1 MDRAEALNRPPA
13 WSVNRFVSVS
23 SNIASPSSRP
33 AYLSTVLLTFG
44 KASMAT
50 ALTCSACG
58 TDLEPGNPFC
68 SRCGAGVFS
77 CMTCGKT
84 LAEGDGFCS
93 ACGTPAGSPLSH
105 DPDASPGSEAGSAW
119 LEVVQRL
126 RRATQG
132 EFEIGGEL
140 GRGAMAAVFLAHE
153 IALDRKVAIKVMSP
167 GLLMDE
173 GMAERFRREAI
184 TIANLNH
191 PNIVSVHSVRQA
203 QGLHFFVMR
212 YIRGRSLEQVI
223 HQAGRLPIPIVRSI
237 LFQVGSALSYAHR
250 SGVVHR
256 DIKPANILIDEDGN
270 AVVTDFGIAK
280 VAELPSETHPGALVG
295 TPAYMSPEQCSGD
308 EVSGA
313 SDQYALGAVAYE
325 MITGV
330 APFTGSMLTVMQ
342 AHLEQP
348 AQPVRSR
355 SQECPPELEAAVLRM
370 LEKHPAA
377 RWSSIAQAKA
387 AAAATPLAEDDP
399 LLAELCRLA
408 TPDSRTSAPPSRT
421 TSGPKPST
429 GRAAAPSGVVRTIS
443 ILPPP
448 EALETGD
455 SFTLVAMLRG
465 ERGVLL
471 PGRRVEWATDTPE
484 VLPVDGVRGVATAV
498 APGSARLTATCEGV
512 VAGLQVQVAPPAEDA
527 DAQPRTRVA
536 AIQVSAPPK
545 SVKAGDSFVLT
556 ATPVDHRGGVLLGHT
571 VQWSTSDVGV
581 AVVTASGWVATLGQ
595 GPVVLQA
602 TCDEATASV
611 RIDVE
616 EAGRAAKRVEPPLA
630 KAKHASP
637 QARHTQPASPAPAEP
652 HRPIRRRRARRSGQ
666 RWLLTAFVIVLSMTV
681 IWLYG
686 GLRDRIMTRSATRS
700 DLGQSA
706 ANAAAQASGQ
716 PVAAILRGASA
727 SVNITRRPRQPL
739 VPGASRQLLAE
750 VRDSAGQAVSGSG
763 VSWFSTDRGVARVD
777 SATGWL
783 RAVDPGRATVI
794 ATNGKWRDSTAVVV
808 RPAPPR
814 SPDTASIAIA
824 LESSRQLGDTLTP
837 SAPVQDG
844 RSGAPVPGAES
855 TSTPSDSGVVVPED
869 LPSESLAGQGYE
881 PEFPPAYREEEA
893 AVQTTVPL
901 FNNAERRRREAWLLT
916 AVEQCYEAVRSRD
929 AARLEE
935 LYHAESASDEDKL
948 SRLKRILRTEE
959 WEAVVGERING
970 ERDLAGETPAMEFS
984 FQLVWKDAF
993 GGRLTS
999 RPIFRTV
1006 IARSGDKWEL
1016 SSCRILGS
1024 PRL

>member
-1 MDRAEALNRPPA
+1 VDGAEALKTLRYKECEPVPLSIVQYCVPIYPPA
-13 WSVNRFVSVS
+13 DLVT
-23 SNIASPSSRP
+23 
-33 AYLSTVLLTFG
+33 STSTLC

-50 ALTCSACG
+50 VLTCSACG
-58 TDLEPGNPFC
+58 SDLEAGNPFC
-68 SRCGAGVFS
+68 SRCGAGVYS
-77 CMTCGKT
+77 CKTCGKT

-93 ACGTPAGSPLSH
+93 TCGTPAGSSASY
-105 DPDASPGSEAGSAW
+105 DPDTSSGSEAGSAW
-119 LEVVQRL
+119 AEVVQRL

-132 EFEIGGEL
+132 EFEIGREL

-153 IALDRKVAIKVMSP
+153 VSLDRKVAIKVMSP

-212 YIRGRSLEQVI
+212 HIRGRSLEQVI
-223 HQAGRLPIPIVRSI
+223 QKAGRLPIPIVRSV
-237 LFQVGSALSYAHR
+237 LFQVASALSYAHR

-280 VAELPSETHPGALVG
+280 VAELPSETHPGALIG
-295 TPAYMSPEQCSGD
+295 TPAYMSPEQCTGD

-330 APFTGSMLTVMQ
+330 APFTGSTLTVMQ

-348 AQPVRSR
+348 PEPVRSR
-355 SQECPPELEAAVLRM
+355 SQDCPPELEAVVLRM
-370 LEKHPAA
+370 LEKDPAA
-377 RWSSIAQAKA
+377 RWPSIAQART

-408 TPDSRTSAPPSRT
+408 TPDSETSRVSVPSRT
-421 TSGPKPST
+421 TPGQPLSSRRT
-429 GRAAAPSGVVRTIS
+429 AAPTGLVRTIS

-448 EALETGD
+448 DALETGD

-471 PGRRVEWATDTPE
+471 PGRPVEWATDTPE
-484 VLPVDGVRGVATAV
+484 VLRIDSRQGVATAV

-512 VAGLQVQVAPPAEDA
+512 LAALQVQVAPPAEDA
-527 DAQPRTRVA
+527 DAQPRMRVA
-536 AIQVSAPPK
+536 AIQLSAPPK

-556 ATPVDHRGGVLLGHT
+556 ATPVDYRGGVLLGHT

-602 TCDEATASV
+602 TCNEASASV

-616 EAGRAAKRVEPPLA
+616 EAARPPKRVPQSLPKPKAAQPP
-630 KAKHASP
+630 
-637 QARHTQPASPAPAEP
+637 TPAPVEMD
-652 HRPIRRRRARRSGQ
+652 RPIRRRRTRRSGQ
-666 RWLLTAFVIVLSMTV
+666 RWLFTALAIVLSLPV

-686 GLRDRIMTRSATRS
+686 GLGNRIITSSGARP
-700 DLGQSA
+700 QA
-706 ANAAAQASGQ
+706 ADAFVPASGQ
-716 PVAAILRGASA
+716 PVPAIQRGSSA
-727 SVNITRRPRQPL
+727 SVRIIRRPRQPL
-739 VPGASRQLLAE
+739 VPGVSRQMLAE
-750 VRDSAGQAVSGSG
+750 VRDNTGQTLSGSR
-763 VSWFSTDRGVARVD
+763 VSWLSTDHGVARVD
-777 SATGWL
+777 SATGWV
-783 RAVDPGRATVI
+783 RAVGPGRATVI
-794 ATNGKWRDSTAVVV
+794 ATSGKWRDSAAVIV
-808 RPAPPR
+808 RRASPR
-814 SPDTASIAIA
+814 SPDPASLSSTAASPLQPGGNTVAV
-824 LESSRQLGDTLTP
+824 SG
-837 SAPVQDG
+837 SAHDG
-844 RSGAPVPGAES
+844 NAAPPAAAES
-855 TSTPSDSGVVVPED
+855 TSNTNDSGSALPGVD
-869 LPSESLAGQGYE
+869 LPQSLAGQGYE
-881 PEFPPAYREEEA
+881 PEFEPADEEEP
-893 AVQTTVPL
+893 AVQSTVPV
-901 FNNAERRRREAWLLT
+901 FNNAERSRREAWLLT
-916 AVEQCYEAVRSRD
+916 AVEQCYEAIRSRD
-929 AARLEE
+929 VARLEE
-935 LYHAESASDEDKL
+935 LYRPESESDHDKL
-948 SRLKRILRTEE
+948 SRLKRILSTDE
-959 WEAVVGERING
+959 WAAVVGERING
-970 ERDLAGETPAMEFS
+970 ERHLAGDSPSMEFS

-999 RPIFRTV
+999 RPVFRTV
-1006 IARSGDKWEL
+1006 IARRGSNWGASG
-1016 SSCRILGS
+1016 CRIVGTPKL
-1024 PRL
+1024 

>member
-1 MDRAEALNRPPA
+1 
-13 WSVNRFVSVS
+13 
-23 SNIASPSSRP
+23 
-33 AYLSTVLLTFG
+33 
-44 KASMAT
+44 MAT
-50 ALTCSACG
+50 VLTCSACG
-58 TDLEPGNPFC
+58 SDLEAGNPFC
-68 SRCGAGVFS
+68 SRCGAGVYS
-77 CMTCGKT
+77 CKTCGKT

-93 ACGTPAGSPLSH
+93 TCGTPAGSSASH
-105 DPDASPGSEAGSAW
+105 DPDASAGSAAGSAW
-119 LEVVQRL
+119 AEVVQRL

-132 EFEIGGEL
+132 EFEIGREL

-153 IALDRKVAIKVMSP
+153 VSLDRKVAIKVMSP

-212 YIRGRSLEQVI
+212 HIRGRSLEQVI
-223 HQAGRLPIPIVRSI
+223 QQASRLPIPIVRSI

-280 VAELPSETHPGALVG
+280 VAELPSETHPGALIG

-308 EVSGA
+308 DVSGA

-330 APFTGSMLTVMQ
+330 TPFSGSTLTVMQ

-348 AQPVRSR
+348 PQPVRSR
-355 SQECPPELEAAVLRM
+355 SRDCPPELEAAVLRM
-370 LEKHPAA
+370 LEKDPAG
-377 RWSSIAQAKA
+377 RWPSIAQAKIA
-387 AAAATPLAEDDP
+387 AAAAPLAEDDP

-408 TPDSRTSAPPSRT
+408 APDSESHRAGVPSRT
-421 TSGPKPST
+421 TPGQTLSSRRT
-429 GRAAAPSGVVRTIS
+429 APSGMVRTIA

-448 EALETGD
+448 DALETGD

-484 VLPVDGVRGVATAV
+484 VLRIDGGRSVATAV

-512 VAGLQVQVAPPAEDA
+512 LAALQVQVAPPAEDA

-536 AIQVSAPPK
+536 AIQLSAPPK

-556 ATPVDHRGGVLLGHT
+556 ATPVDYRGGVLLGHA
-571 VQWSTSDVGV
+571 VQWNTSDVGV

-602 TCDEATASV
+602 TCNEASASV

-616 EAGRAAKRVEPPLA
+616 EAARPTKRVPKSLPKPKAAQPPIA
-630 KAKHASP
+630 
-637 QARHTQPASPAPAEP
+637 APVEMD
-652 HRPIRRRRARRSGQ
+652 RPIRRRRTRRSGQ
-666 RWLLTAFVIVLSMTV
+666 RWLFTALAIVLSLPV

-686 GLRDRIMTRSATRS
+686 GLGNRIITRPATSSGARPP
-700 DLGQSA
+700 A
-706 ANAAAQASGQ
+706 ADAFVPASGQ
-716 PVAAILRGASA
+716 PVPAIQRGSSA
-727 SVNITRRPRQPL
+727 SVKIIRRPRQPL
-739 VPGASRQLLAE
+739 VPGASRQMLAE
-750 VRDSAGQAVSGSG
+750 VRDNTGQALSGSQ
-763 VSWFSTDRGVARVD
+763 VRWFSTDSGVARVD
-777 SATGWL
+777 STSGWV
-783 RAVDPGRATVI
+783 RAVGTGRATVI
-794 ATNGKWRDSTAVVV
+794 ATSGKWRDSAAVVV
-808 RPAPPR
+808 RSASPRPPDPASISGTAASSLQPGNTVAVSGSAHDGNAAPPAP
-814 SPDTASIAIA
+814 
-824 LESSRQLGDTLTP
+824 
-837 SAPVQDG
+837 
-844 RSGAPVPGAES
+844 AES
-855 TSTPSDSGVVVPED
+855 TSNTNDSGSALPRED
-869 LPSESLAGQGYE
+869 LPQPLAGQGYE
-881 PEFPPAYREEEA
+881 PEFEPADEEEP
-893 AVQTTVPL
+893 AVPTTVPV
-901 FNNAERRRREAWLLT
+901 FNNAERSRREAWLLT
-916 AVEQCYEAVRSRD
+916 AVEQCYEAIRSRD
-929 AARLEE
+929 VARLQE
-935 LYHAESASDEDKL
+935 LYRPESPSDQDKL
-948 SRLKRILRTEE
+948 NRLTRILRTEE
-959 WEAVVGERING
+959 WAAVVGERING
-970 ERDLAGETPAMEFS
+970 ERHLAGDSPSMEFS

-999 RPIFRTV
+999 RPVFRTV
-1006 IARSGDKWEL
+1006 IARRGSNWGASG
-1016 SSCRILGS
+1016 CRIVGTPKL
-1024 PRL
+1024 

>member
-1 MDRAEALNRPPA
+1 
-13 WSVNRFVSVS
+13 
-23 SNIASPSSRP
+23 
-33 AYLSTVLLTFG
+33 
-44 KASMAT
+44 MAT
-50 ALTCSACG
+50 ILTCSACG
-58 TDLEPGNPFC
+58 SDLEAGNPFC

-77 CMTCGKT
+77 CMACGKT
-84 LAEGDGFCS
+84 LAEGDGYC
-93 ACGTPAGSPLSH
+93 AGCGTPAGSSASQGH
-105 DPDASPGSEAGSAW
+105 DPLAGSEAGSAW
-119 LEVVQRL
+119 AEVVQRL

-140 GRGAMAAVFLAHE
+140 GRGAMAAVLLAHE

-223 HQAGRLPIPIVRSI
+223 QQAGRLPIPIVRSI
-237 LFQVGSALSYAHR
+237 LYQVGSALSYAHR

-280 VAELPSETHPGALVG
+280 VAELPSDTHPGALIG

-330 APFTGSMLTVMQ
+330 APFTGSTLTVMQ

-348 AQPVRSR
+348 PQPVRSR
-355 SQECPPELEAAVLRM
+355 SRECPPELKAAVLRM
-370 LEKHPAA
+370 LEKDPAA
-377 RWSSIAQAKA
+377 RWPSIAQAKA
-387 AAAATPLAEDDP
+387 AAGAAPLAEDDP

-408 TPDSRTSAPPSRT
+408 MRDPAPSIASIPSHTNRGRKLV
-421 TSGPKPST
+421 SGP
-429 GRAAAPSGVVRTIS
+429 AAAPSGLVRTIS

-448 EALETGD
+448 DALETGD

-484 VLPVDGVRGVATAV
+484 VLRVDAARGVATAV

-512 VAGLQVQVAPPAEDA
+512 LAGLQVQVAPPSDDA

-536 AIQVSAPPK
+536 GIQLSAPPK

-571 VQWSTSDVGV
+571 VQWSTSDVAV

-602 TCDEATASV
+602 TCNEASASV

-616 EAGRAAKRVEPPLA
+616 QAARPAKRVDPVSS
-630 KAKHASP
+630 KAKLADLPSTP
-637 QARHTQPASPAPAEP
+637 PVPSQRLV
-652 HRPIRRRRARRSGQ
+652 RRRRG
-666 RWLLTAFVIVLSMTV
+666 
-681 IWLYG
+681 
-686 GLRDRIMTRSATRS
+686 
-700 DLGQSA
+700 
-706 ANAAAQASGQ
+706 
-716 PVAAILRGASA
+716 
-727 SVNITRRPRQPL
+727 
-739 VPGASRQLLAE
+739 
-750 VRDSAGQAVSGSG
+750 
-763 VSWFSTDRGVARVD
+763 
-777 SATGWL
+777 
-783 RAVDPGRATVI
+783 
-794 ATNGKWRDSTAVVV
+794 
-808 RPAPPR
+808 
-814 SPDTASIAIA
+814 
-824 LESSRQLGDTLTP
+824 
-837 SAPVQDG
+837 
-844 RSGAPVPGAES
+844 
-855 TSTPSDSGVVVPED
+855 
-869 LPSESLAGQGYE
+869 
-881 PEFPPAYREEEA
+881 
-893 AVQTTVPL
+893 
-901 FNNAERRRREAWLLT
+901 
-916 AVEQCYEAVRSRD
+916 
-929 AARLEE
+929 
-935 LYHAESASDEDKL
+935 
-948 SRLKRILRTEE
+948 
-959 WEAVVGERING
+959 
-970 ERDLAGETPAMEFS
+970 
-984 FQLVWKDAF
+984 
-993 GGRLTS
+993 
-999 RPIFRTV
+999 
-1006 IARSGDKWEL
+1006 
-1016 SSCRILGS
+1016 
-1024 PRL
+1024 

>member
-1 MDRAEALNRPPA
+1 
-13 WSVNRFVSVS
+13 
-23 SNIASPSSRP
+23 
-33 AYLSTVLLTFG
+33 
-44 KASMAT
+44 MAT
-50 ALTCSACG
+50 VLTCSACG
-58 TDLEPGNPFC
+58 NDLEGRNPFC
-68 SRCGAGVFS
+68 SRCGAGVYS
-77 CMTCGKT
+77 CATCGKA

-93 ACGTPAGSPLSH
+93 GCGTPAGSSAS
-105 DPDASPGSEAGSAW
+105 DASDGGPVSEAGSAW
-119 LEVVQRL
+119 AEVVQRL

-212 YIRGRSLEQVI
+212 YLRGRSLEQVI

-313 SDQYALGAVAYE
+313 ADQYALGAVAYE

-330 APFTGSMLTVMQ
+330 TPFTGSTLTVMQ

-348 AQPVRSR
+348 PQPVRSR
-355 SQECPPELEAAVLRM
+355 CRECPPDLEAAVLRM
-370 LEKHPAA
+370 LDKDPAA
-377 RWSSIAQAKA
+377 RWPNIAQAKA

-408 TPDSRTSAPPSRT
+408 KPDSGTSAIPSRT
-421 TSGPKPST
+421 TSGQKLST
-429 GRAAAPSGVVRTIS
+429 GQAAAPSGLVRSIS

-448 EALETGD
+448 DALETGD
-455 SFTLVAMLRG
+455 TFTLVAMLRG

-471 PGRRVEWATDTPE
+471 PGRPVEWATDTPE
-484 VLPVDGVRGVATAV
+484 VLRVHGARGMATAI
-498 APGSARLTATCEGV
+498 APGSARLAATCEGI

-527 DAQPRTRVA
+527 EAEPRVRVA
-536 AIQVSAPPK
+536 GIQVSAPPK

-581 AVVTASGWVATLGQ
+581 AVVTANGWVATLGQ

-602 TCDEATASV
+602 TCNEASASV

-616 EAGRAAKRVEPPLA
+616 EAGRPAKRVDPALP
-630 KAKHASP
+630 KAKHSELRAKHPEPSSP
-637 QARHTQPASPAPAEP
+637 PPVEP
-652 HRPIRRRRARRSGQ
+652 QRPVRRRRTRRSG
-666 RWLLTAFVIVLSMTV
+666 RRLLLIAVAIVLSIPV
-681 IWLYG
+681 VWLYS
-686 GLRDRIMTRSATRS
+686 GLGDRIMSRSAT
-700 DLGQSA
+700 LSA
-706 ANAAAQASGQ
+706 TGHSAGDAVTPPSGQ
-716 PVAAILRGASA
+716 PIAAILRGASA
-727 SVNITRRPRQPL
+727 SVIITRRPRQPL
-739 VPGASRQLLAE
+739 VPGASRRLLAE
-750 VRDSAGQAVSGSG
+750 VRDSTGQTLSSSA
-763 VSWFSTDRGVARVD
+763 VSWFSTDGAVARVD

-783 RAVDPGRATVI
+783 RAMAPGRATVI
-794 ATNGKWRDSTAVVV
+794 ATNGKWRDSTAIIV
-808 RPAPPR
+808 RPAPSR
-814 SPDTASIAIA
+814 SSDTAFIATA
-824 LESSRQLGDTLTP
+824 PAGTRSLGDTVAQ
-837 SAPVQDG
+837 SASGEDG
-844 RSGAPVPGAES
+844 SGAPAPAPES
-855 TSTPSDSGVVVPED
+855 TSTSSDSGVVLPED
-869 LPSESLAGQGYE
+869 FPSESLAGQGYE
-881 PEFPPAYREEEA
+881 PFEPTHREEKA
-893 AVQTTVPL
+893 RVQATVPH

-916 AVEQCYEAVRSRD
+916 AVEQCYEAVRLGNV
-929 AARLEE
+929 ARLEE
-935 LYHAESASDEDKL
+935 LYHAESASDKDKL
-948 SRLKRILRTEE
+948 GRLKRILRTEE
-959 WEAVVGERING
+959 WGAVVGERING
-970 ERDLAGETPAMEFS
+970 ERHLAGESPAMEFS

-999 RPIFRTV
+999 RPVFRTV
-1006 IARSGDKWEL
+1006 IAQSGDQWEL

-1024 PRL
+1024 PKL

>member
-1 MDRAEALNRPPA
+1 
-13 WSVNRFVSVS
+13 
-23 SNIASPSSRP
+23 
-33 AYLSTVLLTFG
+33 
-44 KASMAT
+44 MAT
-50 ALTCSACG
+50 VLTCSACG
-58 TDLEPGNPFC
+58 SDLEAGNPFC

-77 CMTCGKT
+77 CTTCGKT
-84 LAEGDGFCS
+84 LAEGDGFCG
-93 ACGTPAGSPLSH
+93 ACGSPAGSSEAR
-105 DPDASPGSEAGSAW
+105 DPDASAGSEAASAW
-119 LEVVQRL
+119 AEVVQRL
-126 RRATQG
+126 RRATHG
-132 EFEIGGEL
+132 EFEIGSEL

-153 IALDRKVAIKVMSP
+153 ISLDRKVAIKVMSP

-223 HQAGRLPIPIVRSI
+223 QQAGRLPIPIVRSI

-280 VAELPSETHPGALVG
+280 VAELPSETHPGALIG

-330 APFTGSMLTVMQ
+330 TPFTGSTLTVMQ

-348 AQPVRSR
+348 PQPVRSR
-355 SQECPPELEAAVLRM
+355 SRECPPELEAAVLRM
-370 LEKHPAA
+370 LEKDPAA
-377 RWSSIAQAKA
+377 RWPSIAQAKA

-408 TPDSRTSAPPSRT
+408 AHGSGTSLTPILTRT
-421 TSGPKPST
+421 TPGQKLSP
-429 GRAAAPSGVVRTIS
+429 GRTAAPGGVVRSIS

-448 EALETGD
+448 DALETGD

-484 VLPVDGVRGVATAV
+484 VLRIDGVRGVATAV

-512 VAGLQVQVAPPAEDA
+512 LAGLQVQVAPPAEDA

-536 AIQVSAPPK
+536 AIQLSAPPK

-602 TCDEATASV
+602 TCNEASASV

-616 EAGRAAKRVEPPLA
+616 EAGRPTKRVDPPLP
-630 KAKHASP
+630 KAKHP
-637 QARHTQPASPAPAEP
+637 EP
-652 HRPIRRRRARRSGQ
+652 PSTTPVKPHYTIRRRRSRRSGW
-666 RWLLTAFVIVLSMTV
+666 RWLLTASVIVLLLPV

-686 GLRDRIMTRSATRS
+686 GLRDRVIAKSAIP
-700 DLGQSA
+700 A
-706 ANAAAQASGQ
+706 APRPPAADASVPASGQ
-716 PVAAILRGASA
+716 PVAAIHRGASA
-727 SVNITRRPRQPL
+727 SVIITRRPRQPL
-739 VPGASRQLLAE
+739 VPGASRRLAAE
-750 VRDSAGQAVSGSG
+750 VRDSTGQTVSGSA

-777 SATGWL
+777 SATGWV
-783 RAVDPGRATVI
+783 RAVGPGRATVI
-794 ATNGKWRDSTAVVV
+794 AISGQWRDSTAIVV
-808 RPAPPR
+808 RRP
-814 SPDTASIAIA
+814 SPERTAAAAASIFIPPT
-824 LESSRQLGDTLTP
+824 SSLQVGDTLTL
-837 SAPVQDG
+837 SASVQDEN
-844 RSGAPVPGAES
+844 GASPPGAKLTWTSNDPGVAAVDSS
-855 TSTPSDSGVVVPED
+855 TGRVLGNAPGTATIMAAIGANAAKSEVTVLPQDV
-869 LPSESLAGQGYE
+869 PSEPLAVQGYE
-881 PEFPPAYREEEA
+881 PELQPTYREEEA

-916 AVEQCYEAVRSRD
+916 AVEQCYEALRSRD
-929 AARLEE
+929 IARLEE
-935 LYHAESASDEDKL
+935 LYRPASASDEDKL

-959 WEAVVGERING
+959 WGAVVGDRING
-970 ERDLAGETPAMEFS
+970 ERHLAGDSPTMDFT

-999 RPIFRTV
+999 RPVFRTA
-1006 IARSGDKWEL
+1006 IARSGSNWEI
-1016 SSCRILGS
+1016 SSCRIVGS
-1024 PRL
+1024 PKL

>member
-1 MDRAEALNRPPA
+1 
-13 WSVNRFVSVS
+13 
-23 SNIASPSSRP
+23 
-33 AYLSTVLLTFG
+33 
-44 KASMAT
+44 MAT
-50 ALTCSACG
+50 VLTCSACG
-58 TDLEPGNPFC
+58 SDLERGNPFC
-68 SRCGAGVFS
+68 SRCGAAAFS
-77 CMTCGKT
+77 CATCGKP

-93 ACGTPAGSPLSH
+93 ACGTPAASSPSHGSDGAP
-105 DPDASPGSEAGSAW
+105 ASEAGSAW
-119 LEVVQRL
+119 AEVVQRL

-223 HQAGRLPIPIVRSI
+223 HQAGHLPVPIVRSI

-280 VAELPSETHPGALVG
+280 VAELPSETHPGTLVG

-330 APFTGSMLTVMQ
+330 TPFTGSTLTVMQ
-342 AHLEQP
+342 AHLEQAP
-348 AQPVRSR
+348 QLVRSR
-355 SQECPPELEAAVLRM
+355 SRDCPPELEAAVLRM
-370 LEKHPAA
+370 LEKDPAA

-387 AAAATPLAEDDP
+387 AAAAAPLAEDDP
-399 LLAELCRLA
+399 LQAELCRLA
-408 TPDSRTSAPPSRT
+408 KPDSGTAAVASRT
-421 TSGPKPST
+421 TSGQKLST
-429 GRAAAPSGVVRTIS
+429 RRAAAPSGAVRTIS

-471 PGRRVEWATDTPE
+471 PGRRVEWVTDTPE
-484 VLPVDGVRGVATAV
+484 VLRVDGVRGVAVAV
-498 APGSARLTATCEGV
+498 APGSARLTAACEGI

-536 AIQVSAPPK
+536 AIQVSAPPR

-581 AVVTASGWVATLGQ
+581 AVVTANGWVATLGP
-595 GPVVLQA
+595 GPAVLQA
-602 TCDEATASV
+602 TCNEASASV

-616 EAGRAAKRVEPPLA
+616 EAGRTAKR
-630 KAKHASP
+630 
-637 QARHTQPASPAPAEP
+637 AEP
-652 HRPIRRRRARRSGQ
+652 SLPKEKHVARPANHAVLPLSPPAVESHRPVRRRRARRSGR
-666 RWLLTAFVIVLSMTV
+666 RWLLTALVIVLSMPV

-686 GLRDRIMTRSATRS
+686 GLRDRIGARFATGSAPRNSTP
-700 DLGQSA
+700 DAGA
-706 ANAAAQASGQ
+706 PGSGQ
-716 PVAAILRGASA
+716 PVAAILRGVSA

-750 VRDSAGQAVSGSG
+750 VRDSMGQPVPGSG
-763 VSWFSTDRGVARVD
+763 VKWFSTDQGVARVD
-777 SATGWL
+777 SSTGRL
-783 RAVDPGRATVI
+783 RAVGPGRATVI
-794 ATNGKWRDSTAVVV
+794 ATSGKWRDSTSIVV
-808 RPAPPR
+808 RPAPP
-814 SPDTASIAIA
+814 P
-824 LESSRQLGDTLTP
+824 LEAAAVAVAPENSNHLGDTLTQSTSVP
-837 SAPVQDG
+837 DG
-844 RSGAPVPGAES
+844 SGAPLQGTGS
-855 TSTPSDSGVVVPED
+855 TSNDSSAGLPRNV
-869 LPSESLAGQGYE
+869 PSESLAGQGYE
-881 PEFPPAYREEEA
+881 PDFEPAYREEEA
-893 AVQTTVPL
+893 AVKTNVPL
-901 FNNAERRRREAWLLT
+901 FDNAERRQREARLVS

-929 AARLEE
+929 LALLEE
-935 LYHAESASDEDKL
+935 LYHPESASDEDKL
-948 SRLKRILRTEE
+948 SQLKRILRTEE
-959 WEAVVGERING
+959 WGAVVGERING
-970 ERDLAGETPAMEFS
+970 ERHLAGESPTMEFS

-999 RPIFRTV
+999 RPVFRTV
-1006 IARSGDKWEL
+1006 IARSGGTWAL
-1016 SSCRILGS
+1016 SSCRIVGS
-1024 PRL
+1024 PKL